1 MNLQQL
7 DYVLAVDKLK
17 SFTKAAEACHVTQA
31 TLSAMIK
38 KLEEELG
45 VILFDRKSN
54 PVITTESG
62 RLVVEE
68 ARKVVLHSRLLTD
81 KARGLSG
88 KIEGHIRLGI
98 IPTIANALLPRIIK
112 PILEQFPDLSFEIS
126 EITTA
131 NIVRQ
136 LKEGSL
142 DLGILSTPLAD
153 SALDYRL
160 LYYESLMV
168 YGQVDADKKYL
179 IPDDIRQ
186 HRIWMLEE
194 GHCLRAQMVNLCSL
208 KKTEKYRDHLQFE
221 ASSFETLINMV
232 DAFGGLTLIPELYY
246 LSLSEEKKKRVSFFE
261 MPLPVRE
268 VSLVYHRPYAKLH
281 LIEALEHFITR
292 QIGHLLISREVDT
305 TELKITAI

>member
-7 DYVLAVDKLK
+7 DYLLAVDKLK

-88 KIEGHIRLGI
+88 KIEGQVRLGI

-112 PILEQFPDLSFEIS
+112 PLLDQFPGLTLEIS

-131 NIVRQ
+131 NIIRQ

-142 DLGILSTPLAD
+142 DLGLLSTPLSD
-153 SALDYRL
+153 SALDHRL

-168 YGQVDADKKYL
+168 YGEVAADKKYL

-208 KKTEKYRDHLQFE
+208 KKTEKFRDHLHFE

-246 LSLSEEKKKRVSFFE
+246 LSLPEEKKKRVSFFE

-281 LIEALEHFITR
+281 LIEALEQFIMR
-292 QIGHLLISREVDT
+292 QIGHLLISRDVDAS
-305 TELKITAI
+305 ELKVTAI